1 MGGRTV
7 RLTEEQCKGPLMAQ
21 LKEITRTAICMGV
34 SSNPGERLLTLF
46 IAAAGKVVKRSGVLN
61 AF

>member
-1 MGGRTV
+1 MDGRIV

-21 LKEITRTAICMGV
+21 LKEITRTAMCMGM

-46 IAAAGKVVKRSGVLN
+46 IAAAVKVVKGSGVLN
-61 AF
+61 VF